1 VGIWGVAYSIYTVA
15 LLEHSRLHE
24 ERWSAVAFD
33 MMGMLPNHCQLF
45 WNTTM
50 LFLLRILNAAKYSR
64 SCSDYFQKHSN
75 KACQGLHSSRE
86 TPRLRHCL
94 PRQRQRLEQRLRIDQ
109 IVSPSD
115 TRFPTRS
122 AMTLLLCASW
132 SMCAANSLIVN
143 TVGFLCLLHS
153 IVALW

>member
-1 VGIWGVAYSIYTVA
+1 VWHAVYILSRCPSIPGCTGSYG
-15 LLEHSRLHE
+15 LPSQPGGRK
-24 ERWSAVAFD
+24 
-33 MMGMLPNHCQLF
+33 MLPNYCQLI
-45 WNTTM
+45 WNTTI
-50 LFLLRILNAAKYSR
+50 LFILRTLNAAKYSS

-75 KACQGLHSSRE
+75 KACQGLHSSRKN
-86 TPRLRHCL
+86 TRLRHCL
-94 PRQRQRLEQRLRIDQ
+94 PRQRQRLEQRLRIEQ

-132 SMCAANSLIVN
+132 SMCAANSFIVN